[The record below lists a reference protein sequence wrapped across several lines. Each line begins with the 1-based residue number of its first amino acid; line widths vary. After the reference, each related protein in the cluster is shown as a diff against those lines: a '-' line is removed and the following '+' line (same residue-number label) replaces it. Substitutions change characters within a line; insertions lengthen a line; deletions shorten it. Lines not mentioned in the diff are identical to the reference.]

1 MKNNW
6 LRAAACNFL
15 SLRLAPCLTVFCAI
29 FCASLISTPAAAQD
43 AKATPSSTIQTQD
56 IVARPIPERT
66 VGLDPGK
73 IVKWTLKDAI
83 LAALENNVDIQL
95 EQENVRFV
103 QYDLIA
109 AQGFYDPTA
118 TSRIRPRGLS
128 HSVVG
133 RSSAA
138 AAPASTARTAATARG
153 GASTKAARAI
163 SATSGSPSR
172 ATKRS
177 SA

>member
-1 MKNNW
+1 MNINW
-6 LRAAACNFL
+6 QRAVARRFL
-15 SLRLAPCLTVFCAI
+15 SLAPCLTVFCAI

-103 QYDLIA
+103 QYDPERMVENVRRQADRAVKQRKLTNE
-109 AQGFYDPTA
+109 QMRTLMHHYEE
-118 TSRIRPRGLS
+118 SLRGYTYL
-128 HSVVG
+128 
-133 RSSAA
+133 
-138 AAPASTARTAATARG
+138 TDD
-153 GASTKAARAI
+153 
-163 SATSGSPSR
+163 
-172 ATKRS
+172 
-177 SA
+177 